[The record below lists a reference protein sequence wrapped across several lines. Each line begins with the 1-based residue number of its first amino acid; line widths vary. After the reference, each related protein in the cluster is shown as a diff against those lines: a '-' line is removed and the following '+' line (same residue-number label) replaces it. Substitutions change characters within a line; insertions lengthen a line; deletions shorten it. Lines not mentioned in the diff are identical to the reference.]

1 VQFIQHHH
9 QSGRHRISLPFDEMR
24 LAREVNHCDIEIC
37 GTENTGKNWNGIQAG
52 CLNDCQNEIEEFALS
67 H

>member
-1 VQFIQHHH
+1 MCRTDYRHH
-9 QSGRHRISLPFDEMR
+9 G
-24 LAREVNHCDIEIC
+24 DITIR

-52 CLNDCQNEIEEFALS
+52 CQNDCQNEIEKFVLS

>member
-1 VQFIQHHH
+1 LRKKGSERAVEVGALTDRRHH
-9 QSGRHRISLPFDEMR
+9 G
-24 LAREVNHCDIEIC
+24 DIKIR

-52 CLNDCQNEIEEFALS
+52 CQNDCQNEIEEFALS